1 MSRMANTVRLNDLVE
16 FLNRIKGLKANDK
29 DSILPY
35 FNLVSAMNHLTQSR
49 LRSKQ
54 LVVLDTTNSCGL
66 FAEDYIDILML
77 TQPHSLVTQLASSSL
92 TNKKLVLNS
101 QIVTRTLLNTILY
114 RENYLWKRPLVKS
127 TKTTATT
134 TATTSTT
141 ATRSSSDLPAEPAV
155 LDLFDT
161 KYSNPVLSIQDSHDI
176 FYAGHVTN
184 QTGVDDL
191 VKLVSRF
198 KSKKR

>member
-1 MSRMANTVRLNDLVE
+1 
-16 FLNRIKGLKANDK
+16 
-29 DSILPY
+29 
-35 FNLVSAMNHLTQSR
+35 
-49 LRSKQ
+49 
-54 LVVLDTTNSCGL
+54 
-66 FAEDYIDILML
+66 ML

-114 RENYLWKRPLVKS
+114 RENYLWKRPLIKS
-127 TKTTATT
+127 TKTTTSTT
-134 TATTSTT
+134 TATTTTT
-141 ATRSSSDLPAEPAV
+141 AATRANSDLPPEPAV